1 MHTLPPIMF
10 KMTTRV
16 VYFLVCTSFFFL
28 FLITYNPFH
37 LDTVLDMGEG
47 LYTFNV
53 SIMTAIV
60 LVVLAALGTAFHFLK
75 NAGKVTWAHFIL
87 WCMGEVAILS
97 MFISLYIFLM
107 LGGEVQYFTV
117 LLRCVGYC
125 YLIFIFPYVILTLAY
140 DISAMH
146 IRERERKNQVAE
158 DDSLIR
164 FYDDQ
169 KRVKLIIAQ
178 SAVLYINADENYVN
192 IFYQEG
198 SRTKKYVLRCS
209 MRSLEETAEKHGLVR
224 SQRSYYLNPS
234 HVTILRKDAGGQLI
248 AELDVEGLPSI
259 PVSKRYQD
267 ALAKM
272 L

>member
-1 MHTLPPIMF
+1 MYICHDKNWDIIMHTLPPIMF

-37 LDTVLDMGEG
+37 LDTVLDMEEG

-60 LVVLAALGTAFHFLK
+60 FVVLAALGTAFHFLK

-146 IRERERKNQVAE
+146 IRE
-158 DDSLIR
+158 
-164 FYDDQ
+164 
-169 KRVKLIIAQ
+169 
-178 SAVLYINADENYVN
+178 LYINADENYVN

-267 ALAKM
+267 SLAKM